1 MEQKIAVNKIL
12 NLSEYAQKYY
22 EKDPRKSKE
31 LHNPDIETHKEW
43 PEPSGTVG
51 LTRSCI
57 YHPPN
62 WTPRGREEKMGL
74 KILTSNRTTSPDIR
88 GCRRFKTLLNPRA

>member
-22 EKDPRKSKE
+22 GKDPRKSKE
-31 LHNPDIETHKEW
+31 LHNPDIETPKEW

-51 LTRSCI
+51 
-57 YHPPN
+57 
-62 WTPRGREEKMGL
+62 
-74 KILTSNRTTSPDIR
+74 
-88 GCRRFKTLLNPRA
+88 